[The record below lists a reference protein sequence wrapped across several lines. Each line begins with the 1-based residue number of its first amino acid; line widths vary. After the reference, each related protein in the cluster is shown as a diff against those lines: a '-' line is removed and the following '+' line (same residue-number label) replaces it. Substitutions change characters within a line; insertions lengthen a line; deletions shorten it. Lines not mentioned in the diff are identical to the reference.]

1 MQTKASFY
9 SLIKQIDHTLTLEV
23 KKEFPG
29 ARCVGGKY
37 SSATHSITLYE
48 QDIAIQCE
56 RLLGS
61 LEQLKEYEWIIFAHE
76 LGHALDQELPF
87 LSNKLAETKNAD
99 VLAQIE
105 LNAWNIAEQLL
116 PFIRKDLFTCVKN
129 ESLRYFSESPLLD

>member
-1 MQTKASFY
+1 MLEETSFS
-9 SLIKQIDHTLTLEV
+9 SLMKKKDPKLTLKI

-37 SSATHSITLYE
+37 SPADHSVTLFK

-61 LEQLKEYEWIIFAHE
+61 LERLKEYEWIIFAHE
-76 LGHALDQELPF
+76 LGHALDEELPS
-87 LSNKLAETKNAD
+87 LSDRLEETKSLD

-105 LNAWNIAEQLL
+105 LNAWSIAEELI
-116 PFIRKDLFTCVKN
+116 PFIDSRLFARVKE
-129 ESLRYFSESPLLD
+129 ESLRYFSRSPLVH

>member
-1 MQTKASFY
+1 MQGEMNFY
-9 SLIKQIDHTLTLEV
+9 SLMKKVDRTLTLEI

-37 SSATHSITLYE
+37 SPATHSITLFK

-76 LGHALDQELPF
+76 LGHALDQELSS
-87 LSNKLAETKNAD
+87 LSARLEETKSVD
-99 VLAQIE
+99 ILAQIE
-105 LNAWNIAEQLL
+105 LNAWKIAEELI
-116 PFIRKDLFTCVKN
+116 PFINPHLFTRVKE
-129 ESLRYFSESPLLD
+129 ESLRYFSRSPLIS